1 MVQSVLIGGLSLRWA
16 LGPATA
22 IDRGDHVRAD
32 AHMAVAYML
41 LMDFDTG
48 PGTGL
53 PTAVGLLLAAGGI
66 IVFTFLPPQPADF
79 RTLLPEPARL

>member
-1 MVQSVLIGGLSLRWA
+1 MTTFGLM
-16 LGPATA
+16 
-22 IDRGDHVRAD
+22 
-32 AHMAVAYML
+32 HMAVDYML